1 MCAKTI
7 SQIQKILYGIML
19 FVMVIAT
26 TGARGAPSTELWRK
40 EESLDSS
47 DEEWQV
53 NQLMSLE
60 QELDSYEQNRDINT
74 SFAHNGDYFKARL
87 IQLVKV
93 ESKDISI
100 SITDPLQGELVSDNL
115 EICVQINSLYEV
127 QQVKAVVETLETT
140 LIYSGGCWGGS
151 ISILGLTRGTKVLKV
166 TATDVYGST
175 EVAET
180 TFIYDQPPV
189 LNIQAPLDLTVAR
202 PQLQLTISCTDDDP
216 VGCASIN
223 VYSSVYYGT
232 ETLIATGQNNINQS
246 VSLANYDGQYIKL
259 SIYAR
264 DSAGQS
270 VYVTRRVYVESS
282 VKLHEVERVSG
293 LLWDVQPD
301 RILYVDCV
309 SGALKILNRLTRQDT
324 ILLNLSNQLDCPL
337 NVPGDSFVFRRHGF
351 LTPLGSIFSAAG
363 SIYDY
368 QDGVLLELDHVGGS
382 AGSLEV
388 KGNYAIWNEDYLGQS
403 NSHLLLRNLIT
414 GTIITI
420 ATQNMDSSVASN
432 GDVVYLLNNQI
443 YRFRYG
449 ITTEIPSD
457 VNPVRKS
464 LLTDGINI
472 VYDTCDSNY
481 NFRTCDIILYGES
494 GKITLAT
501 LPQHRESEA
510 WGYQVNDGWVAYNKL
525 GSGGQ
530 LQVWTHSPSG
540 QDTQISFFGSSSQI
554 DSLAPN
560 GEVTFVNRDRL
571 YLSKPGLVPVDISSS
586 LGRSFWQNG
595 QWYVHI
601 GRSLFLYDAYTVSG
615 NAGVAGATLSYVVET
630 MQTTVAD
637 ATGNYLLTVPTNWS
651 GTITPIKQ
659 GYIFSPASRTY
670 TNVLADQVGQN
681 YIATVTAITYNISGN
696 AEVSGATLSYTDG
709 TPKTVI
715 SDSSGNYSLTV
726 TYNWSGIVT
735 PSKMG
740 YTFNP
745 ASITYTNVLT
755 DQTGQ
760 NYVTLPV
767 GPTISG
773 NTWEGGVTL
782 SYVDSIPRTVISD
795 SVGNYSL
802 TVTNNWSG
810 IVTPSKA
817 GYTFNPASITYTNVL
832 TDQTGQNY
840 IALPITYTISG
851 NAWESGVTLSYIDGT
866 PKTAISD
873 GSGNYSLTVSENWS
887 GIVTPSKAG
896 YTFNPA
902 SITYT
907 NVLTDQTG
915 QNYIALPITY
925 TISGNAWESGV
936 TLSYIDGTPK
946 TAISD
951 GSGNYSLTV
960 TYNWSGTVTP
970 SKTGYTF
977 NPASITY
984 TNVLTDQTGQNYVA
998 LPITYTISGN
1008 AGVEGATLSYTDGT
1022 PKTVI
1027 SDSSGNYSLSVTYNW
1042 SGTVTPSKTG
1052 YAFLPDNR
1060 TYTNV
1065 VENQTVQN
1073 YTAVVVTF
1081 TDVSNSYWAWSWIER
1096 LYAAGVTSG
1105 CSTNP
1110 MMYCPEDPV
1119 TRAQMAIFLERGM
1132 NGSAFTPPAGTG
1144 TVFADVPLN
1153 YWAVNWIEKLY
1164 VDGITAGCLTSPLS
1178 YCPDN
1183 PVTRAQMAIFLLR
1196 ARHGSTYTPPAV
1208 GSSTG
1213 FNDISTSHWAAA
1225 WIKQLAAEGIT
1236 TGCGSG
1242 NYCPEDSVTRAQM
1255 AVFLVRTFNLP

>member
-1 MCAKTI
+1 MYIK
-7 SQIQKILYGIML
+7 SNLQNRKILYGIML

-26 TGARGAPSTELWRK
+26 SGASGTPPTQLVREK
-40 EESLDSS
+40 DSLISS
-47 DEEWQV
+47 DVGGQFMK
-53 NQLMSLE
+53 Q
-60 QELDSYEQNRDINT
+60 T
-74 SFAHNGDYFKARL
+74 SFKKEL
-87 IQLVKV
+87 
-93 ESKDISI
+93 ESKSEKVNIATSLFKSNIHFLDASFIRSEALGSNDISI
-100 SITDPLQGELVSDNL
+100 NRIYPLQGELVGDDLRISV
-115 EICVQINSLYEV
+115 EITSLYEI
-127 QQVKAVVETLETT
+127 QLVKAVVETLETNLEWRLDYYCGNCWT
-140 LIYSGGCWGGS
+140 GNILIS
-151 ISILGLTRGTKVLKV
+151 GLTRGPKLLTV
-166 TATDVYGST
+166 TVTDIYGST

-216 VGCASIN
+216 LGCASIN

-246 VSLANYDGQYIKL
+246 VSLAYYDGQYIKL

-309 SGALKILNRLTRQDT
+309 SGALKILNRLTSQDT

-337 NVPGDSFVFRRHGF
+337 NAPGDSFVFRRHGF
-351 LTPLGSIFSAAG
+351 LTPLGAIFSAAG

-388 KGNYAIWNEDYLGQS
+388 KGNYAIWNDDYLGQS

-420 ATQNMDSSVASN
+420 ATQNMDSDVASN
-432 GDVVYLLNNQI
+432 GDVVYSLYNQI
-443 YRFRYG
+443 YRYRDG

-457 VNPVRKS
+457 VNPYRMNP
-464 LLTDGINI
+464 LTDGINI
-472 VYDTCDSNY
+472 VYSTCDTEY
-481 NFRTCDIILYGES
+481 NNRKCDIVLYGES
-494 GKITLAT
+494 GKIILVGI
-501 LPQHRESEA
+501 RDGSGE
-510 WGYQVNDGWVAYNKL
+510 YQINDGWVAYTKL

-540 QDTQISFFGSSSQI
+540 VDTQISFFGSSSQI
-554 DSLAPN
+554 GSLAPN

-586 LGRSFWQNG
+586 LCRSFWQNR

-630 MQTTVAD
+630 MQTAVAD

-670 TNVLADQVGQN
+670 ANVLANQTGQN
-681 YIATVTAITYNISGN
+681 YIATGTAITYNISGN
-696 AEVSGATLSYTDG
+696 AGGSGATLSYTDG
-709 TPKTVI
+709 TPKTATADSSGNYSFSVPSNWSGIVTPSKAGYTFSPASIAYSNVLSNQIGQDYVALPVGPTISGNAWESGVTLSYTDGIPKTVI

-726 TYNWSGIVT
+726 TYNWSG
-735 PSKMG
+735 
-740 YTFNP
+740 
-745 ASITYTNVLT
+745 
-755 DQTGQ
+755 
-760 NYVTLPV
+760 
-767 GPTISG
+767 TI
-773 NTWEGGVTL
+773 
-782 SYVDSIPRTVISD
+782 
-795 SVGNYSL
+795 
-802 TVTNNWSG
+802 
-810 IVTPSKA
+810 TPSKA
-817 GYTFNPASITYTNVL
+817 GYTFTPTSLTYTNVL
-832 TDQTGQNY
+832 ANQTGQNY
-840 IALPITYTISG
+840 TALPITYTISG

-866 PKTAISD
+866 PKTVISD
-873 GSGNYSLTVSENWS
+873 GN
-887 GIVTPSKAG
+887 
-896 YTFNPA
+896 
-902 SITYT
+902 
-907 NVLTDQTG
+907 
-915 QNYIALPITY
+915 
-925 TISGNAWESGV
+925 
-936 TLSYIDGTPK
+936 
-946 TAISD
+946 
-951 GSGNYSLTV
+951 GNYSLTV

-970 SKTGYTF
+970 SKTGYSF
-977 NPASITY
+977 NPASISY

-998 LPITYTISGN
+998 LPITFTISGN

-1027 SDSSGNYSLSVTYNW
+1027 SDSSGSYSLTVTYNW
-1042 SGTVTPSKTG
+1042 SGAVTPSKAG
-1052 YAFLPDNR
+1052 YAFSPENR

-1065 VENQTVQN
+1065 VENQTAQN

-1081 TDVSNSYWAWSWIER
+1081 TDVSNSYWAWLWIER

-1110 MMYCPEDPV
+1110 MMYCPEDSV

-1132 NGSAFTPPAGTG
+1132 NGSDYTPPAATG
-1144 TVFADVPLN
+1144 TVFGDVLTST
-1153 YWAVNWIEKLY
+1153 WAANWIEKLY
-1164 VDGITAGCLTSPLS
+1164 ADGITNGCVLSPLA
-1178 YCPDN
+1178 YCPED
-1183 PVTRAQMAIFLLR
+1183 PVTRSQMAVFLLR
-1196 ARHGSTYTPPAV
+1196 AKYGAAYIPPGV

-1213 FNDISTSHWAAA
+1213 FNDVLVTHWAAA
-1225 WIKQLAAEGIT
+1225 WIKQLAVEGIT

-1242 NYCPEDSVTRAQM
+1242 NYCPEDPVTRAQM

>member
-1 MCAKTI
+1 
-7 SQIQKILYGIML
+7 ML

-26 TGARGAPSTELWRK
+26 TGARGASSTELWRK
-40 EESLDSS
+40 EESLDSGNVG
-47 DEEWQV
+47 WQV
-53 NQLMSLE
+53 NQLISLE

-87 IQLVKV
+87 MQLVKV

-100 SITDPLQGELVSDNL
+100 SIIDPSQGELVSDNL

-140 LIYSGGCWGGS
+140 LIYSLIYSYGCWRGS
-151 ISILGLTRGTKVLKV
+151 ISILGLTRGTKVLKI
-166 TATDVYGST
+166 TAIDIYGST

-189 LNIQAPLDLTVAR
+189 LNIQAPLDLTIAR

-232 ETLIATGQNNINQS
+232 LTLIATGQNNINQS
-246 VSLANYDGQYIKL
+246 ISLANNDGQYIKL

-270 VYVTRRVYVESS
+270 VYNIRRVYVESS
-282 VKLHEVERVSG
+282 VKLHEVESVGG

-324 ILLNLSNQLDCPL
+324 ILSNLSYPPSCPSEG
-337 NVPGDSFVFRRHGF
+337 PIDSQVFRSLGF
-351 LTPLGSIFSAAG
+351 LTPLGAIFNNHG
-363 SIYDY
+363 IIYDY
-368 QDGVLLELDHVGGS
+368 QDGVLLGLGKVQS
-382 AGSLEV
+382 YLKV
-388 KGNYAIWNEDYLGQS
+388 KGNYAIWNDDYLGQS
-403 NSHLLLRNLIT
+403 NHLFLKNYIT
-414 GTIITI
+414 GTTISIT
-420 ATQNMDSSVASN
+420 TQNMNSDVASN
-432 GDVVYLLNNQI
+432 GDVVYSLYNQI
-443 YRFRYG
+443 YRYRDG

-457 VNPVRKS
+457 VNPYRMNP
-464 LLTDGINI
+464 LTDGKNI
-472 VYDTCDSNY
+472 VYSTCDTFNQY
-481 NFRTCDIILYGES
+481 RICDIVLYGES
-494 GKITLAT
+494 GKIILASGI
-501 LPQHRESEA
+501 RGEGNESVD
-510 WGYQVNDGWVAYNKL
+510 YQINDGWIAYTKL

-540 QDTQISFFGSSSQI
+540 VDTQISFFGSSSQI
-554 DSLAPN
+554 GSLATN

-571 YLSKPGLVPVDISSS
+571 YLSKPGLAPVDISSS
-586 LGRSFWQNG
+586 LGKSFWQNG
-595 QWYVHI
+595 QWYIHI
-601 GRSLFLYDAYTVSG
+601 GRSLFLYDAYTISG
-615 NAGVAGATLSYVVET
+615 NAGVAGVTLSNVVET
-630 MQTTVAD
+630 MRTAVAD
-637 ATGNYLLTVPTNWS
+637 ANGNYLLTVPTNWS
-651 GTITPIKQ
+651 GTITPSKQ
-659 GYIFSPASRTY
+659 GYIFSPANRTY
-670 TNVLADQVGQN
+670 SNVLADQTGQN
-681 YIATVTAITYNISGN
+681 YIATVTAIAYNISGN

-726 TYNWSGIVT
+726 TYNWSGTVT
-735 PSKMG
+735 PSKAG
-740 YTFNP
+740 YTFTP
-745 ASITYTNVLT
+745 ASLTYTNVLA

-760 NYVTLPV
+760 NYIALPV

-773 NTWEGGVTL
+773 NT
-782 SYVDSIPRTVISD
+782 
-795 SVGNYSL
+795 
-802 TVTNNWSG
+802 
-810 IVTPSKA
+810 
-817 GYTFNPASITYTNVL
+817 
-832 TDQTGQNY
+832 
-840 IALPITYTISG
+840 
-851 NAWESGVTLSYIDGT
+851 
-866 PKTAISD
+866 
-873 GSGNYSLTVSENWS
+873 
-887 GIVTPSKAG
+887 
-896 YTFNPA
+896 
-902 SITYT
+902 
-907 NVLTDQTG
+907 
-915 QNYIALPITY
+915 
-925 TISGNAWESGV
+925 WESGV

-970 SKTGYTF
+970 SKTGY
-977 NPASITY
+977 
-984 TNVLTDQTGQNYVA
+984 
-998 LPITYTISGN
+998 
-1008 AGVEGATLSYTDGT
+1008 
-1022 PKTVI
+1022 
-1027 SDSSGNYSLSVTYNW
+1027 
-1042 SGTVTPSKTG
+1042 
-1052 YAFLPDNR
+1052 AFSPENR

-1065 VENQTVQN
+1065 VENQTAQN

-1110 MMYCPEDPV
+1110 MMYCPEDSV
-1119 TRAQMAIFLERGM
+1119 TRAQMAIFLERGK
-1132 NGSAFTPPAGTG
+1132 NGSAYTPPAATG
-1144 TVFADVPLN
+1144 MVFTDVSAA
-1153 YWAVNWIEKLY
+1153 YWAAAWIEKLY
-1164 VDGITAGCLTSPLS
+1164 ADGITVGCATNPLR
-1178 YCPDN
+1178 YCPED

-1236 TGCGSG
+1236 TGCGGG